1 MKQAT
6 CLLISTTLIAGPVH
20 AAPAEATPPPADP
33 ATTPS
38 SSTAPSSST
47 PTAAELSDQA
57 VARFKAKDYDTAV
70 GLFEQAYALDPNPNY
85 LFNIGRVYEEKGDLK
100 KAVEFYQR
108 FVKEPG
114 VQIES
119 RDRAAQRL
127 RVLKAIVE
135 DDKNPDQQPEGPKP
149 EEPKAEPLPT
159 TTPQDAPDPNR
170 NMRLAGYGLL
180 GVGGVA
186 MIVGGVFG
194 GLAVGK
200 QSDLKDSNQI
210 SDRQSLSKSGTTF
223 ALVSDVSLF
232 SGIGLAATGLI
243 LVLVARK
250 RTKAARAAF
259 SPHFGRGHA
268 GVTWSVRF

>member
-1 MKQAT
+1 MKHAT
-6 CLLISTTLIAGPVH
+6 CWLICTTLIAGPVH
-20 AAPAEATPPPADP
+20 AAPEATPPPE
-33 ATTPS
+33 TP
-38 SSTAPSSST
+38 TASASASASAS

-70 GLFEQAYALDPNPNY
+70 SLFEQAFALDPNPNY

-108 FVKEPG
+108 FVQEPG

-127 RVLKAIVE
+127 RVLKAIV
-135 DDKNPDQQPEGPKP
+135 DDTKKEPEKQPEGPAPDDKKP
-149 EEPKAEPLPT
+149 EPLPT
-159 TTPQDAPDPNR
+159 TSAQDVPDPNR
-170 NMRLAGYGLL
+170 NMRLSGYGLI
-180 GVGGVA
+180 GVGGVS

-194 GLAVGK
+194 GLALGK
-200 QSDLKDSNQI
+200 NSDLKNPHTIDE
-210 SDRQSLSKSGTTF
+210 RHSLAKSGTTF
-223 ALVSDVSLF
+223 ALVSDVTLF
-232 SGIGLAATGLI
+232 TGVGLAVTGLV

-259 SPHFGRGHA
+259 SPDFGRGHA
-268 GVTWSVRF
+268 GVSWSVRF